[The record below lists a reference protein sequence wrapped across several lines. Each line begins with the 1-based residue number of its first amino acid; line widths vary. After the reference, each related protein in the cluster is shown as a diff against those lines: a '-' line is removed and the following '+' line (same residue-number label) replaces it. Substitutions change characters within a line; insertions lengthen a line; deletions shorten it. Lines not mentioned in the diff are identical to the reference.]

1 MGFSPL
7 HCEQAAS
14 FPHDVQGPAGS
25 RLLPTSPG
33 LWQLDGFVSTCSP
46 RLSFL
51 RYAAE
56 RQVSSKLSAWLQPKL
71 RIFCYLITSLRV
83 FRVPQVPSSPHLCP
97 HGEQLGFGVFF
108 QKKFP
113 FLKPSEE
120 NLLWPI
126 LWSPLANSC
135 GHWRRDGPKVAAET
149 KMPLEEIKSS

>member
-56 RQVSSKLSAWLQPKL
+56 SQVSSKLSAWLQPKL
-71 RIFCYLITSLRV
+71 RIFCYLIASLRV
-83 FRVPQVPSSPHLCP
+83 FCVPLVPSSPHLCP
-97 HGEQLGFGVFF
+97 HGEQLGFGGFF
-108 QKKFP
+108 SKEIPIFKAFRGKALVANP
-113 FLKPSEE
+113 MDPTCK
-120 NLLWPI
+120 LLWS
-126 LWSPLANSC
+126 LEKGWSKRGC
-135 GHWRRDGPKVAAET
+135 RDQNASGRD
-149 KMPLEEIKSS
+149 